1 MSYRLRS
8 WVAGVSFCFALLL
21 TGCGDEPGD
30 SKSVRDGSQQ
40 QAQNQ
45 ALEHT
50 QAAIDSEP
58 DTLTPF
64 NVLSVYQGTYDNAP
78 ALQVNFSRPIKRGQ
92 DLEQLVQVSLNNTP
106 QQGGWI
112 ISDDNRRIYYP
123 YIEAEQTYEVT
134 FSSDLMADNG
144 RSLSGAFKKQIK
156 TSALERQ
163 LRFLSQGSTILR
175 DSGILPIEAVNV
187 KEVDIKFWRVAP
199 RYYESFFSDGDYRRY
214 YQLQNLRGMAELV
227 HTGRFELEAKDN
239 QRLTHHIQLKNI
251 KALNDNGV
259 YAVTMQP
266 ADDYPYQYEFSWF
279 VMSDIGLHTRQYA
292 DSLVVFA
299 HQLPSTNSYQGV
311 ELVLLN
317 NKGVR
322 LAEQKTNAEGF
333 AEFDAATVENARFL
347 VATKGQN
354 TNLIRLN
361 SPKLD
366 LSEFKLSNRQQHPIE
381 LFLYGPRDLYR
392 PGETVRMQGILRD
405 YQANWLEPTPISV
418 RVLRPDNKVYTT
430 LQWKGDEVGYY
441 QTDFTLPKDAM
452 RGTWTFEATLA
463 NKSTFKYKLAVEDFL
478 PERLK
483 LELSADNDEW
493 LGISDE
499 PTIHIQSDYLYGAPA
514 SGNRFD
520 ATVSVSSA
528 TNPFDDY
535 EGFYF
540 GSNKYR
546 DFNQLMDI
554 PAGTLDEEGH
564 AALKLNNQWAGSQFP
579 IRLLSSVNVYESGG
593 RPITRRLTQYAF
605 PNAELVGVRPLWSEE
620 REFAA
625 PNENNLVELVAV
637 DPEGKPLTV
646 GQQYEV
652 TLIREDSRLYW
663 QYGNSGW
670 EYRSSEAN
678 VPVYSKRIKFESE
691 QRPQLSLPLEYG
703 NYRLEIHNQ
712 RNQLITSY
720 HFFAGW
726 YWSDN
731 NQQNGER
738 PDQVKLSIEQDFVE
752 LGKDLQVNITAP
764 YSGQALVTVESDQLL
779 WKRAIELDS
788 AESTVT
794 IPMNTSWN
802 THNLYVSV
810 MVLKPGDIKRKN
822 LPNRAFGV
830 MHLPLKRDAKKLDVE
845 LTHSEKLRPL
855 QTVEV
860 DLKVNNSNSDETVFA
875 TLALVDSGI
884 LSISNFES
892 PSPIDWFFGQRAYE
906 AALKDNYGSFVEL
919 TEGSIARQRFGGD
932 ADLSR
937 GGDAPVSDVQI
948 VSIVKDKVQLDENG
962 RAKLNVELPYF
973 NGELRLMA
981 VAFSKNRYGSAE
993 SKAKVAAPLVVQA
1006 SMPRFLAKGDQSQV
1020 MFDIKNM
1027 EETEQTFSVTLEAD
1041 ETLGNGSVSETL
1053 TLEPKGKVVLALDV
1067 KASQFI
1073 GAGKV
1078 SISVESD
1085 NSDLTMNRSW
1095 SLGLRPAYAASI
1107 ISKQAAVNAGS
1118 QFVVS
1123 DDFASQY
1130 DDYGLKSVL
1139 TVSST
1144 PPLDAGSYID
1154 GLLQYPYG
1162 CLEQTTSRAW
1172 PWLNIERDDLNTLES
1187 ERTAQLFEQRQ
1198 QLVDSAISRT
1208 LSMQRY
1214 DGSFGLWSNN
1224 SPEEPWMTAY
1234 VTDFLIEA
1242 KQLGY
1247 QVPEDNLQR
1256 AVRRLQRYVRSSA
1269 FRANNW
1275 DYYDDREHFELAYR
1289 AYSAYV
1295 LTKIGSVSLQDVRAL
1310 YDKNATDAERALPL
1324 AHLAYALEKLG
1335 DQRRAKLAWGQAFT
1349 TKFKHQPYWYYG
1361 DYGSSIRDL
1370 SQVASLSFGSKVVE
1384 DLDLNGLDLV
1394 YDLKGELESRS
1405 WLSTQEKGALARLAK
1420 QLNDMNSEQSELSLE
1435 IAQGSEL
1442 ESFKQTV
1449 DYITVSKNS
1458 AVKQP
1463 LVLKNLGE
1471 KTVFVDYKAQ
1481 GYPKTAPEGLFEDV
1495 AIKRRYFNLQG
1506 EPISIQNLTA
1516 GDRIIVALS
1525 IDLAREHN
1533 RLRNAMIIDL
1543 LPAGF
1548 ELENQNLE
1556 HSFKIDELTID
1567 GKSIRELTQNT
1578 QVEHQEFW
1586 DDRFMAALE
1595 LSSYQTT
1602 HLFYM
1607 VRAVTPGTY
1616 TVPSSFV
1623 EDMYRPEIRG
1633 ISEPEKAVTIR
1644 KPGAQ

>member
-1 MSYRLRS
+1 MSYRLRLL
-8 WVAGVSFCFALLL
+8 VAGVIFCLVLLL
-21 TGCGDEPGD
+21 AGCGDD
-30 SKSVRDGSQQ
+30 SDGSKPTESSVEQKTGQ
-40 QAQNQ
+40 VSSQS
-45 ALEHT
+45 T
-50 QAAIDSEP
+50 VVSEP

-64 NVLSVYQGTYDNAP
+64 KVLSVYQGTYDNAP
-78 ALQVNFSRPIKRGQ
+78 ALQINFSRPIKRDQ
-92 DLEQLVQVSLNNTP
+92 DLERLVQISLNKTP
-106 QQGGWI
+106 QKGGWV

-123 YIEAEQTYEVT
+123 YIEPEQYYEINVASELEAGNG
-134 FSSDLMADNG
+134 SSLGD
-144 RSLSGAFKKQIK
+144 SFKKQVK
-156 TSALERQ
+156 TSAIERQ

-187 KEVDIKFWRVAP
+187 KELDLKFWRVKP
-199 RYYESFFSDGDYRRY
+199 RYYDNFFANGDYRRY
-214 YQLQNLRGMAELV
+214 YQLQNLKEMAELV

-239 QRLTHHIQLKNI
+239 QRLTHQIQLKDI
-251 KALNDNGV
+251 DALKDNGV

-266 ADDYPYQYEFSWF
+266 ADDYPYQFEFSWF
-279 VMSDIGLHTRQYA
+279 VLSDIGLHTRQYA

-299 HQLPSTNSYQGV
+299 HQLPSTKSYQGV
-311 ELVLLN
+311 ELALLN

-322 LAEQKTNAEGF
+322 LAEQKTNSAGF
-333 AEFDAATVENARFL
+333 AEFDASTVENARFL
-347 VATKGQN
+347 IALKGQN

-366 LSEFKLSNRQQHPIE
+366 LSEFKLTKRQQYPIE

-405 YQANWLEPTPISV
+405 YQANWLQPTPISV
-418 RVLRPDNKVYTT
+418 RVLRPDNKVFTT

-441 QTDFTLPKDAM
+441 QTDFTLPEDAM
-452 RGTWTFEATLA
+452 RGSWTFEATLA
-463 NKSTFKYKLAVEDFL
+463 NKTTFKYELAVEDFL

-483 LELSADNDEW
+483 LELDAGEGKWLAINDKPA
-493 LGISDE
+493 IS
-499 PTIHIQSDYLYGAPA
+499 IQSDYLYGAPA

-520 ATVSVSSA
+520 ATVTVSSA
-528 TNPFDDY
+528 KNPFENY
-535 EGFYF
+535 EGFNF

-546 DFNQLMDI
+546 DFNQVMDV

-564 AALKLNNQWAGSQFP
+564 ATLELNNQWSGSQFP

-593 RPITRRLTQYAF
+593 RPITRRVTQYAF
-605 PNAELVGVRPLWSEE
+605 PHEELVGVRPLWTSE

-637 DPEGKPLTV
+637 NTQGESLTG
-646 GQQYEV
+646 GQQYQV

-678 VPVYSKRIKFESE
+678 VPVYTKTIKFESA

-703 NYRLEIHNQ
+703 NYRLEVLNQ
-712 RNQLITSY
+712 QNQLLTSY

-726 YWSDN
+726 YWSN
-731 NQQNGER
+731 NNELNGER
-738 PDQVKLSIEQDFVE
+738 PDQVKLSIEQDFVD
-752 LGKDLQVNITAP
+752 LGKDLEVNITAP

-779 WKRAIELDS
+779 WKRAVELDS
-788 AESTVT
+788 AESSVT
-794 IPMNTSWN
+794 IPMDKSWN
-802 THNLYVSV
+802 TQNLYVSV

-830 MHLPLKRDAKKLDVE
+830 MHLPLNRDAKKLDIE
-845 LTHSEKLRPL
+845 LTHNDKLRPL

-860 DLKVNNSNSDETVFA
+860 DLKVNNQNSDETVFA

-892 PSPIDWFFGQRAYE
+892 PKPIDWFFGQRAYE

-919 TEGSIARQRFGGD
+919 TEGSSARQRFGGD

-948 VSIVKDKVQLDENG
+948 VSIVKDKVQLDQNG
-962 RAKLNVELPYF
+962 QAKLNVQLPYF

-1027 EETEQTFSVTLEAD
+1027 EETEQTITVTLEAD
-1041 ETLGNGSVSETL
+1041 KALGSGSVTKTL
-1053 TLEPKGKVVLALDV
+1053 TIEPKGKTLLALDV
-1067 KASQFI
+1067 KASQFT
-1073 GAGKV
+1073 GSGKV
-1078 SISVESD
+1078 SLTVESD
-1085 NSDLTMNRSW
+1085 NSDLKMNRSW
-1095 SLGLRPAYAASI
+1095 LLGLRPAYAASI
-1107 ISKQAAVNAGS
+1107 ISKQAAVNTGS
-1118 QFVVS
+1118 QFTVS

-1130 DDYGLKSVL
+1130 DNYGLKSVL
-1139 TVSST
+1139 RVSST

-1187 ERTAQLFEQRQ
+1187 ERTTKLFEERQ
-1198 QLVDSAISRT
+1198 QLIDAAISRV

-1247 QVPEDNLQR
+1247 QVPEDNLDR

-1269 FRANNW
+1269 FRTDNW
-1275 DYYDDREHFELAYR
+1275 SYYDDREHFELAYR
-1289 AYSAYV
+1289 AYSAFV
-1295 LTKIGSVSLQDVRAL
+1295 LTKIGSASLQDVRAL
-1310 YDKNATDAERALPL
+1310 YDKNAADAERTLPL
-1324 AHLAYALEKLG
+1324 AHLAFALEKLG

-1349 TKFKHQPYWYYG
+1349 TKFKHKPYWYYG
-1361 DYGSSIRDL
+1361 DYGSPIRDM
-1370 SQVASLSFGSKVVE
+1370 SQVASLSLGSKVVE
-1384 DLDLNGLDLV
+1384 ALDLNGLDLV

-1420 QLNDMNSEQSELSLE
+1420 QLNDMNSENSELSLE
-1435 IAQGSEL
+1435 IVQGGES
-1442 ESFKQTV
+1442 ESFKQTA
-1449 DYITVSKNS
+1449 DYIAVAKNN

-1463 LVLKNLGE
+1463 LTLNNLGE

-1481 GYPKTAPEGLFEDV
+1481 GYPKTAPKALHDDI

-1516 GDRIIVALS
+1516 GDRVIVGLS

-1533 RLRNAMIIDL
+1533 KLRNAMLIDL

-1556 HSFKIDELTID
+1556 HSFKINEIKID
-1567 GKSIRELTQNT
+1567 GKSIQELTQNT
-1578 QVEHQEFW
+1578 QIAHQEFW

-1595 LSSYQTT
+1595 LRSYQTT

-1633 ISEPEKAVTIR
+1633 ISEPEKAITIS
-1644 KPGAQ
+1644 KPDAD

>member
-1 MSYRLRS
+1 MSYRLRA
-8 WVAGVSFCFALLL
+8 WVAGVSFCFVLLL
-21 TGCGDEPGD
+21 TGCGDEAGD
-30 SKSVRDGSQQ
+30 SKSTEGISQQ
-40 QAQNQ
+40 QIQ
-45 ALEHT
+45 EST
-50 QAAIDSEP
+50 QTAVVSEP

-78 ALQVNFSRPIKRGQ
+78 ALQVNFSRPIKRDQ
-92 DLEQLVQVSLNNTP
+92 DLEQLVKLSLNNTP
-106 QQGGWI
+106 QEGGWV

-123 YIEAEQTYEVT
+123 YIEPEQVYEVA

-144 RSLSGAFKKQIK
+144 NSLGGAFKKQIK

-187 KEVDIKFWRVAP
+187 NEVDIKFWRVTP

-214 YQLQNLRGMAELV
+214 YQLQNLREMAELV
-227 HTGRFELEAKDN
+227 HTGRFELAAKDN
-239 QRLTHHIQLKNI
+239 QRLTHHIQLKDI
-251 KALNDNGV
+251 KALRENGV

-299 HQLPSTNSYQGV
+299 HQLPSTQSYQGV

-347 VATKGQN
+347 IASKGQN

-366 LSEFKLSNRQQHPIE
+366 LSEFKLSKRQQYPIE

-392 PGETVRMQGILRD
+392 PGETVRMQGLLRD
-405 YQANWLEPTPISV
+405 YQANWLEPTPIAV
-418 RVLRPDNKVYTT
+418 RVLRPDNKVFTT
-430 LQWKGDEVGYY
+430 LQWKGDEAGYY
-441 QTDFTLPKDAM
+441 QTDFTLPNDAM

-463 NKSTFKYKLAVEDFL
+463 NKTTFKYELAVEDFL

-483 LELSADNDEW
+483 LELTAGNEEW
-493 LGISDE
+493 LGIADK
-499 PTIHIQSDYLYGAPA
+499 PVINIQSDYLYGAPA

-520 ATVSVSSA
+520 ATVTVSSA

-535 EGFYF
+535 EGFFF

-546 DFNQLMDI
+546 DFNQVMDV
-554 PAGTLDEEGH
+554 PAGSLDEEGY
-564 AALKLNNQWAGSQFP
+564 ASLELRNQWSGSQFP

-605 PNAELVGVRPLWSEE
+605 PNAELVGVRPLWADE

-637 DPEGKPLTV
+637 NAQGEPLAT

-663 QYGNSGW
+663 QYGNGGW

-703 NYRLEIHNQ
+703 NYRLEILNQ

-764 YSGQALVTVESDQLL
+764 YAGQALVTVESDELL

-788 AESTVT
+788 AESSVT
-794 IPMNTSWN
+794 IPMDRGWN
-802 THNLYVSV
+802 THNLYLSV
-810 MVLKPGDIKRKN
+810 MVLKSGDIKRKH

-830 MHLPLKRDAKKLDVE
+830 MHLPLERDPKTLQVE
-845 LTHSEKLRPL
+845 LAHDEKLRPL

-860 DLKVNNSNSDETVFA
+860 DLKVNNQKTDETVFA

-884 LSISNFES
+884 LSISNYES
-892 PSPIDWFFGQRAYE
+892 PNPIDWFFGQRAYE

-919 TEGSIARQRFGGD
+919 TDGSLARQRFGGD

-1020 MFDIKNM
+1020 VFDIKNM

-1041 ETLGNGSVSETL
+1041 EALGNGSVSETL
-1053 TLEPKGKVVLALDV
+1053 TLEPKGKAVLALGV
-1067 KASQFI
+1067 KASQFT
-1073 GAGKV
+1073 GAGEV
-1078 SISVESD
+1078 SLSVESK
-1085 NSDLTMNRSW
+1085 NSELNMSRSW

-1107 ISKQAAVNAGS
+1107 ISKQAAVNAGN
-1118 QFVVS
+1118 QFAVS

-1130 DDYGLKSVL
+1130 DNYGLKSVL

-1144 PPLDAGSYID
+1144 PPLNAASYID

-1187 ERTAQLFEQRQ
+1187 ERTAQLFEKRQ
-1198 QLVDSAISRT
+1198 QLIDSAISRA

-1247 QVPEDNLQR
+1247 QVPEDNLDR

-1269 FRANNW
+1269 FRADNW
-1275 DYYDDREHFELAYR
+1275 NYYDDREHFELAYR

-1295 LTKIGSVSLQDVRAL
+1295 LTKIGGVSLQDVRAL

-1361 DYGSSIRDL
+1361 DYGSPVRDL
-1370 SQVASLSFGSKVVE
+1370 SQVASLSLGSKVVE
-1384 DLDLNGLDLV
+1384 GLDLNGLDLV
-1394 YDLKGELESRS
+1394 YDLKAELESRS

-1420 QLNDMNSEQSELSLE
+1420 QLNDMNSEQSELILE
-1435 IAQGSEL
+1435 IVQGSEA

-1449 DYITVSKNS
+1449 DYITVSKNA

-1463 LVLKNLGE
+1463 LVVKNLGE

-1481 GYPKTAPEGLFEDV
+1481 GYPKKAPAGLFDDI

-1516 GDRIIVALS
+1516 GDRIIVGLS

-1533 RLRNAMIIDL
+1533 KLRNAMIIDL

-1556 HSFKIDELTID
+1556 HSFKIDEIQVD
-1567 GKSIRELTQNT
+1567 GKSIKELTQNN
-1578 QVEHQEFW
+1578 QVAHQEFW

-1595 LSSYQTT
+1595 LRSYQTT

-1633 ISEPEKAVTIR
+1633 ISEPETAITIS
-1644 KPGAQ
+1644 KPDSQ

>member
-8 WVAGVSFCFALLL
+8 LVAGVGLCLVLLL
-21 TGCGDEPGD
+21 TGCGDESDD
-30 SKSVRDGSQQ
+30 SSASEVSSEKKSSQESSQ
-40 QAQNQ
+40 
-45 ALEHT
+45 T
-50 QAAIDSEP
+50 TAASEA

-78 ALQVNFSRPIKRGQ
+78 ALQINFSRAIKRDQ
-92 DLEQLVQVSLNNTP
+92 DLEQLIQLSLNNTP
-106 QQGGWI
+106 QDGGWV

-123 YIEAEQTYEVT
+123 YIEPEQIYEVT
-134 FSSDLMADNG
+134 FSSDLVADNG
-144 RSLSGAFKKQIK
+144 RSLGSAFKKQIK

-187 KEVDIKFWRVAP
+187 KEVDIKFWRLKP
-199 RYYESFFSDGDYRRY
+199 RYYDNFFASGDYRRY
-214 YQLQNLRGMAELV
+214 YQLQNLKEMAELA

-239 QRLTHHIQLKNI
+239 QRLTHHIQLKDI
-251 KALNDNGV
+251 KALKDNGV

-279 VMSDIGLHTRQYA
+279 VMSDVGLHTRQYA
-292 DSLVVFA
+292 DTLVVFA
-299 HQLPSTNSYQGV
+299 HQLPSTKPYQGV
-311 ELVLLN
+311 ELALLN

-322 LAEQKTNAEGF
+322 LAEQETNSEGF
-333 AEFDAATVENARFL
+333 AEFDATRVENARFL
-347 VATKGQN
+347 IASKGQN

-366 LSEFKLSNRQQHPIE
+366 LSEYKLTKRQQYPIE

-392 PGETVRMQGILRD
+392 PGETVRIQGILRD
-405 YQANWLEPTPISV
+405 YQANWLEPTPVSV
-418 RVLRPDNKVYTT
+418 RVLRPDNKVHAS
-430 LQWKGDEVGYY
+430 LQWKGDEAGYY
-441 QTDFTLPKDAM
+441 QTDFQLPTDAM
-452 RGTWTFEATLA
+452 RGSWTFEATLA
-463 NKSTFKYKLAVEDFL
+463 NKTTFKYELAVEDFL

-483 LELSADNDEW
+483 LELSAGNDQP
-493 LGISDE
+493 LKIADVPVISV
-499 PTIHIQSDYLYGAPA
+499 QSDYLYGAPA

-520 ATVSVSSA
+520 ATVTVSSA
-528 TNPFDDY
+528 KNPFEDY
-535 EGFYF
+535 KGFHF

-546 DFNQLMDI
+546 DFNQVMDV
-554 PAGTLDEEGH
+554 PAGALDEEGH
-564 AALKLNNQWAGSQFP
+564 ATLKLNNQWAGSQFP

-593 RPITRRLTQYAF
+593 RPITRRVTQYAF
-605 PNAELVGVRPLWSEE
+605 PHEELVGVRPLWVSE

-625 PNENNLVELVAV
+625 PNDNNLVELAAV
-637 DPEGKPLTV
+637 NTQGEPLTN
-646 GQQYEV
+646 GQQYQV

-678 VPVYSKRIKFESE
+678 VPVYAKTIKFDSA
-691 QRPQLSLPLEYG
+691 QRPEISLPLEYG

-712 RNQLITSY
+712 KNQLLTSY

-731 NQQNGER
+731 SQQNGER

-752 LGKDLQVNITAP
+752 LGKDLQVNITSP
-764 YSGQALVTVESDQLL
+764 YAGHALVTVESDQLL
-779 WKRAIELDS
+779 WKRAVELDS
-788 AESTVT
+788 AESAVT
-794 IPMNTSWN
+794 IPMDSNWN

-810 MVLKPGDIKRKN
+810 MVLKPGDIKRKH

-845 LTHSEKLRPL
+845 ITHSEKLRPL

-860 DLKVNNSNSDETVFA
+860 ELKVNNQKSDEEVFA

-892 PSPIDWFFGQRAYE
+892 PNPIDWFFGQRAYE

-919 TEGSIARQRFGGD
+919 TDGSMARQRFGGD

-962 RAKLNVELPYF
+962 LAKLNIELPYF

-1027 EETEQTFSVTLEAD
+1027 EETEQTITVTLEAD
-1041 ETLGNGSVSETL
+1041 DALGNGSVSKTL
-1053 TLEPKGKVVLALDV
+1053 TLEPKGKALLALDV
-1067 KASQFI
+1067 KASQFT
-1073 GAGKV
+1073 GSGKV
-1078 SISVESD
+1078 SLTVQSD
-1085 NSDLTMNRSW
+1085 NSDLNMNRSW

-1107 ISKQAAVNAGS
+1107 ISKQAAINAGS
-1118 QFVVS
+1118 QFTVS

-1130 DDYGLKSVL
+1130 DNYGLKSVL

-1144 PPLDAGSYID
+1144 PPLDTGSYIN

-1198 QLVDSAISRT
+1198 QLIDAAISRT

-1247 QVPEDNLQR
+1247 QVPEDNLDK

-1269 FRANNW
+1269 FRTDNW
-1275 DYYDDREHFELAYR
+1275 SYYDDREHFELAYR

-1295 LTKIGSVSLQDVRAL
+1295 LTKIGSASLQDVRAL
-1310 YDKNATDAERALPL
+1310 YDKNASDAERSLPL
-1324 AHLAYALEKLG
+1324 AHLAFALEKLG

-1361 DYGSSIRDL
+1361 DYGSPIRDM
-1370 SQVASLSFGSKVVE
+1370 SQVASLSLDSKVVE
-1384 DLDLNGLDLV
+1384 ALDLNGLDLV

-1420 QLNDMNSEQSELSLE
+1420 QLNDMNSDQSELNLE
-1435 IAQGSEL
+1435 IGRGSES

-1449 DYITVSKNS
+1449 DYIAVTKNKT
-1458 AVKQP
+1458 VKQP
-1463 LVLKNLGE
+1463 LVLKNLGA

-1481 GYPKTAPEGLFEDV
+1481 GYPKTAPEGMFDDV
-1495 AIKRRYFNLQG
+1495 AIKRRYFSLQG
-1506 EPISIQNLTA
+1506 DPIFIQNLTA
-1516 GDRIIVALS
+1516 GDRIIVGLS

-1533 RLRNAMIIDL
+1533 KLRNAMIIDL

-1556 HSFKIDELTID
+1556 HSFKIDDINID
-1567 GKSIRELTQNT
+1567 GKSIKELTQNT
-1578 QVEHQEFW
+1578 QIAHQEFW

-1595 LSSYQTT
+1595 LRSYQTT

-1633 ISEPEKAVTIR
+1633 ISEPEKAITIS
-1644 KPGAQ
+1644 KPDAQ